1 MKYIVNKPLKLID
14 QFHFYKDKTPWE
26 GKYKKVVKT
35 NKNDK
40 KNIYHYP
47 KYKDE
52 FRELCIRL
60 QRIFRP

>member
-40 KNIYHYP
+40 KSIYHYLTEYP
-47 KYKDE
+47 KKEYD
-52 FRELCIRL
+52 FTSWHLATR
-60 QRIFRP
+60 